1 MNNVKWVILCFVLLW
16 SSAAFSQSID
26 DIRKQKEKAEKEI
39 VYLNKL
45 LKDAA
50 KDKSASTEKVN
61 ILQEKIVQGERVL
74 HSLSQ
79 ELDYLRNGISQNE
92 NRIAELQQ
100 EKESLLELYANLIY
114 GTWKKRNKVDKLMF
128 ILSASDFNQAYNR
141 FRYFQQI
148 QEYSKRQL
156 ELIGQVNDS
165 LNVKNKELNRLIEQK
180 NDLLNTMNT
189 KNREL
194 ESERLQESRYVN
206 ALRKKE
212 KELKK
217 KLDAEMKN
225 RQRLAKELNRLITQQ
240 TKKASSSGKGQLTP
254 EEKLLSDD
262 FAKNKGKLPWPVEEG
277 FISEKFGVSV
287 HSLHK
292 YLKISNDGIDITTSR
307 NADVRAV
314 FKGIVLDVCFV
325 PGLNYM
331 ILIQH
336 GNYFTA
342 YPNLLDVK
350 VKKGD
355 AVETKQVLG
364 KIGYDSEK
372 GSVLN
377 FQIWQNVGKTQP
389 VKLNPELW
397 LAK

>member
-165 LNVKNKELNRLIEQK
+165 LNVKN
-180 NDLLNTMNT
+180 D
-189 KNREL
+189 
-194 ESERLQESRYVN
+194 
-206 ALRKKE
+206 
-212 KELKK
+212 
-217 KLDAEMKN
+217 
-225 RQRLAKELNRLITQQ
+225 
-240 TKKASSSGKGQLTP
+240 
-254 EEKLLSDD
+254 
-262 FAKNKGKLPWPVEEG
+262 
-277 FISEKFGVSV
+277 
-287 HSLHK
+287 
-292 YLKISNDGIDITTSR
+292 
-307 NADVRAV
+307 
-314 FKGIVLDVCFV
+314 
-325 PGLNYM
+325 
-331 ILIQH
+331 
-336 GNYFTA
+336 
-342 YPNLLDVK
+342 
-350 VKKGD
+350 
-355 AVETKQVLG
+355 
-364 KIGYDSEK
+364 
-372 GSVLN
+372 
-377 FQIWQNVGKTQP
+377 
-389 VKLNPELW
+389 
-397 LAK
+397 